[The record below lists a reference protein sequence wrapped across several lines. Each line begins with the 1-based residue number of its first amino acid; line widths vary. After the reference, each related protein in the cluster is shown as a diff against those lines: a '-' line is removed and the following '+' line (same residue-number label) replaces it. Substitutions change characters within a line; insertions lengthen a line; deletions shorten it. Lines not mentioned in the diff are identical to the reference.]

1 MTFTFAGFAADR
13 VKPIVA
19 GSLGPYGACQADCSE
34 YTGQHV
40 DNMSVEVSS
49 LFFTLLYLLITNR
62 KLYTGFRY
70 FRCLNMLSVCQPC
83 GDVSMVSVV

>member
-49 LFFTLLYLLITNR
+49 LFFTLLYLCQYAVPEAL
-62 KLYTGFRY
+62 
-70 FRCLNMLSVCQPC
+70 CLNVLSVCQPC
-83 GDVSMVSVV
+83 GVVSTVSVV